1 MGKLLTQQHRGELDM
16 IFNFDHLET
25 PGHVRFD
32 DYRYDLNFLKQ
43 YYIDYMK
50 ALTGHE
56 WMSLFFENHDN
67 PHMSSKVNP
76 DPAFREPLSKLL
88 LSILLLLKGTPFLF
102 QGQELGRGNQDFALD
117 EFRDV
122 ESLNKYKALLD
133 EGKSEEEAYAVL
145 LAGSRDHSRIVMAWD
160 DGPNG
165 GFSSAEPWIRQD
177 TLYKDVNVAAQR
189 EDADS
194 VWHFTQ
200 DLIRLRRE
208 TPGFAYSDIRF
219 VEEELKDYFCWER
232 VAEGAQN
239 TKRGADAPERVSS
252 LRSEDLAVLACE
264 FTMHAPVRRS

>member
-1 MGKLLTQQHRGELDM
+1 M
-16 IFNFDHLET
+16 
-25 PGHVRFD
+25 
-32 DYRYDLNFLKQ
+32 
-43 YYIDYMK
+43 
-50 ALTGHE
+50 
-56 WMSLFFENHDN
+56 
-67 PHMSSKVNP
+67 
-76 DPAFREPLSKLL
+76 
-88 LSILLLLKGTPFLF
+88 
-102 QGQELGRGNQDFALD
+102 D

-239 TKRGADAPERVSS
+239 AKRGADAPACIIRVEMNLSAERKALPTLQKTDAELV
-252 LRSEDLAVLACE
+252 LCNYKHEGQQPPSEFHPYE
-264 FTMHAPVRRS
+264 VRIWRY